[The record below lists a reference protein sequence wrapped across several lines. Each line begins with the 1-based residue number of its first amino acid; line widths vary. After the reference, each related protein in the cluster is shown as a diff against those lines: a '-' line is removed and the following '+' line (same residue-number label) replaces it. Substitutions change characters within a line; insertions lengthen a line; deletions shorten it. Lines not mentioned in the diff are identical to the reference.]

1 MMGPMGSMRSTGGMG
16 SGSMPLDVLGTA
28 LLVLF
33 WAWVAWEIGRVVV
46 RRRRHAPT
54 TARLRAVVPWRGT
67 RFTPPRAEPKIS
79 HSTQAREPELTSLRE
94 IAI

>member
-1 MMGPMGSMRSTGGMG
+1 MCNSLVPPKPTPCVSLRHPPAFHVAIKED
-16 SGSMPLDVLGTA
+16 PLNHGHSSPH
-28 LLVLF
+28 
-33 WAWVAWEIGRVVV
+33 